1 MIHAR
6 RTLVAAAALL
16 AVVVGS
22 QGVAQARPA
31 AEPAPPATSADPDG
45 RLPAGWQITGARS
58 GQQLTWRSTTPVPMG
73 DAAVEFYSGDRLLGR
88 PLAAKDGHTFNLAL
102 QGVALGPAKDLQVR
116 AAGRR
121 LDEAGI
127 EADSRRRA
135 SKAPVKPSALPPAN
149 PVDPGVPGPYRT
161 VSGEYE
167 LKSVKLPDFPE
178 PVEMRA
184 AVVAPAEA
192 QGNRPLALFLHG
204 RHPTCYTGGPEGEL
218 VGGWPCPTDSKP
230 VPSHRGTLHD
240 QKLLASQGYVTV
252 SISANGVNGQ
262 DYLAEDGGA
271 QARSSLVRQHLAQW
285 ANWSG
290 AGRTSAPAIVRKA
303 ARADLSRVLLVGH
316 SRGGEGVNRAAMDSL
331 SEPPA
336 DQDGYRG
343 PVRWKIS
350 GTVLIGPTIF
360 GQNPTPDVPSMTIL
374 PGCDGD
380 VGDLQGE
387 IFVDGTRGVSRG
399 AALHSAVYMVGANHN
414 YFNTEWTPGQAE
426 APAND
431 DFWVDEESPDP
442 VCTPGT
448 ATRLTAEQQQTAGST
463 YIAAAAQVFVAG
475 DDRVRPLLDGS
486 GVSAKSAGPARVLTH
501 AVGARRAG
509 AFLPDPSVKVDG
521 GRLCEQVD
529 PDPATACLN
538 PDEPGRSPHFAG
550 WETEREAGR
559 NAVALDWSTPGS
571 AVRVQ
576 PERPV
581 SVTGAESLALRV
593 IVPPNTTGTRMDVSL
608 TDTAGRRAK
617 LGDIRLDGLPGS
629 SQTASYWGQEVRVP
643 LTAATTAGLDLK
655 QVKSLE
661 LTPLSGSGKAWL
673 IDAWGWR
680 PGMTDVQP
688 VSLPRVDI
696 GRLAAD
702 EGDSGVKTYRVPV
715 RLSGQGSGQIRL
727 FVSDS
732 ATRETTSRVV
742 TVRPGGEN
750 IDVPVDVPGNTRYNY
765 GTTYNVFA
773 KAVHDTVVGNHRGG
787 LIVKNDDPLP
797 TFSVS
802 PVLSR
807 VAEGQNL
814 TWRITQSAVADTEIW
829 FDAAFAPVDG
839 AELSTTDVDPD
850 WLGEVTGESPPPARS
865 AAESL
870 APARPLS
877 ELEGLNLP
885 IAIPPGELSTDVTIP
900 IVADGVSEPEESL
913 RIKLSLWT
921 MDGERLEG
929 PVLDGTVTDA
939 P

>member
-1 MIHAR
+1 MSHAR

-31 AEPAPPATSADPDG
+31 AEPAPPAASADPDG
-45 RLPAGWQITGARS
+45 RLPAGWQITETRS

-88 PLAAKDGHTFNLAL
+88 PLAAKDGHTFRLAL
-102 QGVALGPAKDLQVR
+102 QGVELGPAKDLQVR

-121 LDEAGI
+121 LDEAGAK
-127 EADSRRRA
+127 ADSQRRR

-184 AVVAPAEA
+184 AVVAPAGA
-192 QGNRPLALFLHG
+192 QGKRPLALFLHG
-204 RHPTCYTGGPEGEL
+204 RHPTCYTGGPDGEF
-218 VGGWPCPTDSKP
+218 VGDWPCPTDSKAI
-230 VPSHRGTLHD
+230 PSHRGYLHD

-271 QARSSLVRQHLAQW
+271 QARSSLVRQHLARW

-290 AGRTSAPAIVRKA
+290 AGRTSAPEVVRKA

-331 SEPPA
+331 SKPPA
-336 DQDGYRG
+336 DKDGYRG
-343 PVRWKIS
+343 PVRWKIR

-360 GQNPTPDVPSMTIL
+360 GQNPAPEVPSMTIL

-380 VGDLQGE
+380 VSDLQGE
-387 IFVDGTRGVSRG
+387 IYVDGTRGVSRG

-414 YFNTEWTPGQAE
+414 FFNTEWTPGQAE

-431 DFWVDEESPDP
+431 DFWNDEESPDA

-448 ATRLTAEQQQTAGST
+448 ATRLTAKKQQAAGST
-463 YIAAAAQVFVAG
+463 YIAAAARVFVAG

-486 GVSAKSAGPARVLTH
+486 DVRAKSAGSARVLTH
-501 AVGARRAG
+501 AVGARRVG

-538 PDEPGRSPHFAG
+538 PDEPGASPHFAG
-550 WETEREAGR
+550 WETDREQGR
-559 NAVALDWSTPGS
+559 NAVAFDWSTPGS
-571 AVRVQ
+571 AVRVR

-581 SVTGAESLALRV
+581 SVTGAKSLALRV
-593 IVPPNTTGTRMDVSL
+593 VVPPNTTGTRLDVSL
-608 TDTAGRRAK
+608 TDTAGRRAT
-617 LGDIRLDGLPGS
+617 LGDIRLDGLPG
-629 SQTASYWGQEVRVP
+629 TERTTSYWGQEVRVP
-643 LTAATTAGLDLK
+643 LTAATAAGLDLK

-661 LTPLSGSGKAWL
+661 LTPRSGSGKAWL

-680 PGMTDVQP
+680 PGMADVRP
-688 VSLPRVDI
+688 VSPPRVDI
-696 GRLAAD
+696 GRLTAD
-702 EGDSGVKTYRVPV
+702 EGDSGVKTYQVPV

-727 FVSDS
+727 FVADPE
-732 ATRETTSRVV
+732 TRETTSRVV
-742 TVRPGGEN
+742 TVRPGAES
-750 IDVPVDVPGNTRYNY
+750 IDVPVDVPGNTRYSY
-765 GTTYNVFA
+765 GTAYNVFA
-773 KAVHDTVVGNHRGG
+773 KAVHDTVVGNHLGG
-787 LIVKNDDPLP
+787 VTVKDDDPMP
-797 TFSVS
+797 TFSVA
-802 PVLSR
+802 PVPSR
-807 VAEGQNL
+807 VTEGQSL

-829 FDAAFAPVDG
+829 IDSAFVPVDG
-839 AELSTTDVDPD
+839 AELSSTDVDPA
-850 WLGEVTGESPPPARS
+850 WLEETTGESPTPS
-865 AAESL
+865 
-870 APARPLS
+870 RPLS
-877 ELEGLNLP
+877 GMEGLYLP
-885 IAIPPGELSTDVTIP
+885 LSVPQGELSTDVTIP
-900 IVADGVSEPEESL
+900 VVADGVSEPEESL
-913 RIKLSLWT
+913 RIQLFLWT
-921 MDGERLEG
+921 EEGEQVEG

>member
-1 MIHAR
+1 MSHAR

-31 AEPAPPATSADPDG
+31 AEPAPPTPAASAGPDG
-45 RLPAGWQITGARS
+45 RLPAGWQITGTRS

-88 PLAAKDGHTFNLAL
+88 PLAAKDGHTFGLAL
-102 QGVALGPAKDLQVR
+102 QGVELGPAKDLQVR

-121 LDEAGI
+121 LDEAGAK
-127 EADSRRRA
+127 ADSQRRR
-135 SKAPVKPSALPPAN
+135 SQAPVKPSALPPAN

-184 AVVAPAEA
+184 AVVAPAGA
-192 QGNRPLALFLHG
+192 QGKRPLALFLHG
-204 RHPTCYTGGPEGEL
+204 RHPTCYTGGPDGEF
-218 VGGWPCPTDSKP
+218 VGDWPCPTDSKP
-230 VPSHRGTLHD
+230 VPSHRGYLHD

-262 DYLAEDGGA
+262 DFAAEDGGA
-271 QARSSLVRQHLAQW
+271 QARSSLVRQHLARW

-290 AGRTSAPAIVRKA
+290 AGRTSAPEVVRKA

-331 SEPPA
+331 SKPPA
-336 DQDGYRG
+336 DKDGYRG
-343 PVRWKIS
+343 PVRWKIR

-360 GQNPTPDVPSMTIL
+360 GQNPAPEVPSMTIL

-380 VGDLQGE
+380 VYDLQGQ

-414 YFNTEWTPGQAE
+414 YFNTEWTPGQAQ

-431 DFWVDEESPDP
+431 DFWNEEESPDA

-448 ATRLTAEQQQTAGST
+448 ATRLTAKKQQAAGST
-463 YIAAAAQVFVAG
+463 YIAAAARVFVAG

-486 GVSAKSAGPARVLTH
+486 GVRAKSAGSARVLTH

-538 PDEPGRSPHFAG
+538 PDEPGGSPHFAG
-550 WETEREAGR
+550 WETDREPGR

-571 AVRVQ
+571 AVRVR

-581 SVTGAESLALRV
+581 SVTGAKSLALRV
-593 IVPPNTTGTRMDVSL
+593 IVPPNTTGTRLDVSL
-608 TDTAGRRAK
+608 TDTAGRRAT
-617 LGDIRLDGLPGS
+617 LGDIRLDGLPG
-629 SQTASYWGQEVRVP
+629 TERTTSYWGQEVRVP
-643 LTAATTAGLDLK
+643 LTAATAAGLDLK

-661 LTPLSGSGKAWL
+661 LTPRSGSGKAWL

-680 PGMTDVQP
+680 PGMADVRP
-688 VSLPRVDI
+688 VSPPRVDI
-696 GRLAAD
+696 GRLTAD
-702 EGDSGVKTYRVPV
+702 EGDSGVKTYQVPI

-727 FVSDS
+727 FVSDPE
-732 ATRETTSRVV
+732 TRETTSRVV
-742 TVRPGGEN
+742 TVRPGTES
-750 IDVPVDVPGNTRYNY
+750 IDVPVDVPGNTRYSY
-765 GTTYNVFA
+765 GTAYNVFA
-773 KAVHDTVVGNHRGG
+773 KAVHDTVVGNHLGG
-787 LIVKNDDPLP
+787 VTVKDDDPMP
-797 TFSVS
+797 TLSVA
-802 PVLSR
+802 PVPSR
-807 VAEGQNL
+807 VTEGQSL

-829 FDAAFAPVDG
+829 IDSAFVPVDG
-839 AELSTTDVDPD
+839 AELSSTDVDPA
-850 WLGEVTGESPPPARS
+850 WLEETTGESPTPS
-865 AAESL
+865 
-870 APARPLS
+870 RPLS
-877 ELEGLNLP
+877 GMEGLYLP
-885 IAIPPGELSTDVTIP
+885 LAVPQGELSTDVTIP
-900 IVADGVSEPEESL
+900 VVADGVTEPEESL
-913 RIKLSLWT
+913 RIQLFLWT
-921 MDGERLEG
+921 AEGEQVEG
-929 PVLDGTVTDA
+929 PVLDGTVADA

>member
-1 MIHAR
+1 MSHAR

-31 AEPAPPATSADPDG
+31 AEPAPPAPTASADPDG
-45 RLPAGWQITGARS
+45 RLPAGWQITGTRS

-102 QGVALGPAKDLQVR
+102 QGVELGPAKDLQVR

-121 LDEAGI
+121 LDEAGAK
-127 EADSRRRA
+127 ADSQRRR
-135 SKAPVKPSALPPAN
+135 SQAPVKPSALPPAN

-184 AVVAPAEA
+184 AVVAPAGA
-192 QGNRPLALFLHG
+192 QGKRPLALFLHG
-204 RHPTCYTGGPEGEL
+204 RHPTCYTGGPDGEF
-218 VGGWPCPTDSKP
+218 VGDWPCPTDSKP
-230 VPSHRGTLHD
+230 VPSHRGYLHD

-262 DYLAEDGGA
+262 DFAAEDGGA
-271 QARSSLVRQHLAQW
+271 QARSSLVRQHLARW

-290 AGRTSAPAIVRKA
+290 AGRTSAPEVVRKA

-331 SEPPA
+331 SKPPA
-336 DQDGYRG
+336 DKDGYRG
-343 PVRWKIS
+343 PVRWKIR

-360 GQNPTPDVPSMTIL
+360 GQNPAPEVPSMTIL

-380 VGDLQGE
+380 VYDLQGQ
-387 IFVDGTRGVSRG
+387 IYVDGTRGVSRG

-431 DFWVDEESPDP
+431 DFWNEEESPDA

-448 ATRLTAEQQQTAGST
+448 ATRLTAKKQQAAGST
-463 YIAAAAQVFVAG
+463 YIAAAARVFVAG

-486 GVSAKSAGPARVLTH
+486 GVRAKSAGSARVLTH

-529 PDPATACLN
+529 PDPATACLD
-538 PDEPGRSPHFAG
+538 PDEPGGSPHFAG
-550 WETEREAGR
+550 WETDREPGR

-571 AVRVQ
+571 AVRVR

-581 SVTGAESLALRV
+581 SVTGAKSLALRV
-593 IVPPNTTGTRMDVSL
+593 IVPPNTTGTRLDVSL
-608 TDTAGRRAK
+608 TDTAGRRAT
-617 LGDIRLDGLPGS
+617 LGDIRLDGLPG
-629 SQTASYWGQEVRVP
+629 TERTTSYWGQEVRVP
-643 LTAATTAGLDLK
+643 LTAATAAGLDLK

-661 LTPLSGSGKAWL
+661 LTPRSGSGKAWL

-680 PGMTDVQP
+680 PGMADVRP

-696 GRLAAD
+696 GRLTAD
-702 EGDSGVKTYRVPV
+702 EGDSGVKTYQVPI

-727 FVSDS
+727 FVSDPE
-732 ATRETTSRVV
+732 TRETTSRVV
-742 TVRPGGEN
+742 TVRPGTES
-750 IDVPVDVPGNTRYNY
+750 IDVPVDVPGNTRYSY
-765 GTTYNVFA
+765 GTAYNVFA
-773 KAVHDTVVGNHRGG
+773 KAVHDTVVGNHLGG
-787 LIVKNDDPLP
+787 VTVKDDDPMP
-797 TFSVS
+797 TFSVA
-802 PVLSR
+802 PVPSR
-807 VAEGQNL
+807 VTEGQSL

-829 FDAAFAPVDG
+829 IDSAFAKVDG
-839 AELSTTDVDPD
+839 AELSTTDVDPA
-850 WLGEVTGESPPPARS
+850 WLEETTGESP
-865 AAESL
+865 
-870 APARPLS
+870 APSRPLT
-877 ELEGLNLP
+877 ELEGLYLP
-885 IAIPPGELSTDVTIP
+885 LSVPQGELSTDVTIP
-900 IVADGVSEPEESL
+900 VVADGVSEPEESL
-913 RIKLSLWT
+913 RIQLFIWPA
-921 MDGERLEG
+921 DGEQVEG

>member
-1 MIHAR
+1 MSHAR

-31 AEPAPPATSADPDG
+31 AEPAPPAPTASADPDG
-45 RLPAGWQITGARS
+45 RLPAGWQITGTRS

-88 PLAAKDGHTFNLAL
+88 PLAAKDGHTFRLAL
-102 QGVALGPAKDLQVR
+102 QGVELGPAKDLQVR

-121 LDEAGI
+121 LDEAGAK
-127 EADSRRRA
+127 ADSQRRR
-135 SKAPVKPSALPPAN
+135 SQAPVKPSALPPAN

-184 AVVAPAEA
+184 AVVAPAGA
-192 QGNRPLALFLHG
+192 QGKRPLALFLHG
-204 RHPTCYTGGPEGEL
+204 RHPTCYTGGPDGEF
-218 VGGWPCPTDSKP
+218 VGDWPCPTDSKP
-230 VPSHRGTLHD
+230 VPSHRGYLHD

-262 DYLAEDGGA
+262 DFAAEDGGA
-271 QARSSLVRQHLAQW
+271 QARSSLVRQHLARW

-290 AGRTSAPAIVRKA
+290 AGRTSAPEVVRKA

-331 SEPPA
+331 SKPPA
-336 DQDGYRG
+336 DRDGYRG
-343 PVRWKIS
+343 PVRWKIR

-360 GQNPTPDVPSMTIL
+360 GQNPAPEVPSMTIL

-380 VGDLQGE
+380 VYDLQGQ
-387 IFVDGTRGVSRG
+387 IYVDGTRGVSRG

-431 DFWVDEESPDP
+431 DFWNDEESPDA

-448 ATRLTAEQQQTAGST
+448 ATRLTAKKQQAAGST
-463 YIAAAAQVFVAG
+463 YIAAAARVFVAG

-486 GVSAKSAGPARVLTH
+486 GVRAKSAGSARVLTH

-538 PDEPGRSPHFAG
+538 PDEPGGSPHFAG
-550 WETEREAGR
+550 WETDREPGR

-571 AVRVQ
+571 AVRVR
-576 PERPV
+576 PERLV
-581 SVTGAESLALRV
+581 SVTGAKSLALRV

-608 TDTAGRRAK
+608 TDTAGRRAT
-617 LGDIRLDGLPGS
+617 LGDIRLDGLPG
-629 SQTASYWGQEVRVP
+629 TERTTSYWGQEVRVP
-643 LTAATTAGLDLK
+643 LTAATAAGLDLK

-661 LTPLSGSGKAWL
+661 LTPRSGSGKAWL

-680 PGMTDVQP
+680 PGMADVRP
-688 VSLPRVDI
+688 VSPPRVDI
-696 GRLAAD
+696 GRLTTD
-702 EGDSGVKTYRVPV
+702 EGDSGVKTYQVPV

-727 FVSDS
+727 FVSDPE
-732 ATRETTSRVV
+732 TRETTSRVV
-742 TVRPGGEN
+742 TVRPGTES
-750 IDVPVDVPGNTRYNY
+750 IDVPVDVPGNTRYSY
-765 GTTYNVFA
+765 GTAYSVFA
-773 KAVHDTVVGNHRGG
+773 KAVHDTVVGNHLGG
-787 LIVKNDDPLP
+787 VTVKDDDPMP
-797 TFSVS
+797 TFSVA
-802 PVLSR
+802 PVPSR
-807 VAEGQNL
+807 VIEGQSL

-829 FDAAFAPVDG
+829 IDSAFATVDG
-839 AELSTTDVDPD
+839 AELSTTDVDPA
-850 WLGEVTGESPPPARS
+850 WLDETTGESPNPS
-865 AAESL
+865 
-870 APARPLS
+870 RPLS
-877 ELEGLNLP
+877 GLEGLYLP
-885 IAIPPGELSTDVTIP
+885 LAIPQGELTTDVTIP
-900 IVADGVSEPEESL
+900 VVADGVTEPEESL
-913 RIKLSLWT
+913 RIQLSLWT
-921 MDGERLEG
+921 AEGEQVEG
-929 PVLDGTVTDA
+929 PVLDGTVADA